1 MDTVGQQG
9 VEPLTIPSPPSPSRS
24 ASGGLPAAL
33 AAGLDRVLDALGRRL
48 HHPALLRRASRSRLG
63 RPFARRGASAL
74 FDLVA
79 GFTYTQTLLACV
91 RLDLFAR
98 LADGARS
105 AAELAPDL
113 GLPLERAEAL
123 LDAAAA
129 IDLIR
134 RRPSGRYALSM
145 LGAAVQANP
154 GIAAMIEHNVL
165 LYRDLEDPLPLL
177 RGEITDTELA
187 RYWPYAGSAAP
198 HALAEPGVLP
208 YTELMAASQTLVADE
223 ILDAFPLAGRRL
235 LMDVGGGNGTFIRAA
250 AARAPQ
256 LQFLLFDLPSVAA
269 AARQAF
275 ADDPVP
281 SPAAG
286 AAAGEVAE
294 GRVRCEGGDFLR
306 DPLPRG
312 ADIATLVRILH
323 DQDDAGARR
332 LLRAIRDVLPDD
344 GVLLVAEPM
353 RDTPAARRI
362 GDVYFS
368 LYFTAMGRGRARTP
382 AAIRALLR
390 EAGFRRVQRC
400 ATHVPL
406 QTSLLVAHC

>member
-1 MDTVGQQG
+1 M
-9 VEPLTIPSPPSPSRS
+9 
-24 ASGGLPAAL
+24 
-33 AAGLDRVLDALGRRL
+33 LDAWGRRL
-48 HHPALLRRASRSRLG
+48 HRPSTLRRMSRARFG
-63 RPFARRGASAL
+63 RPFARKSAGAL

-79 GFTYTQTLLACV
+79 GFTYTQVLLACV
-91 RLDLFAR
+91 RLELFDR

-105 AAELAPDL
+105 VEALAPAL
-113 GLPLERAEAL
+113 GLSVERAEAL

-145 LGAAVQANP
+145 LGAAVRANP
-154 GIAAMIEHNVL
+154 GIGAMVEHNVL

-177 RGEITDTELA
+177 RGERDDTELA
-187 RYWPYAGSAAP
+187 RYWPYAGSEAPEAIAAP
-198 HALAEPGVLP
+198 GVMP
-208 YTELMAASQTLVADE
+208 YTQLMAASQTLVADE

-250 AARAPQ
+250 AARAPE
-256 LQFLLFDLPSVAA
+256 LRFLLFDLPSVAA
-269 AARQAF
+269 AAQQAF
-275 ADDPVP
+275 NEDPVQGP
-281 SPAAG
+281 AG
-286 AAAGEVAE
+286 APMAGH
-294 GRVRCEGGDFLR
+294 VRCEGGDFLR

-323 DQDDAGARR
+323 DQDDTGARR
-332 LLRAIRDVLPDD
+332 LLRAIREALPDD

-382 AAIRALLR
+382 AAIRGMLL
-390 EAGFRRVQRC
+390 EAGFRSVQRC

>member
-1 MDTVGQQG
+1 MASVGQQR
-9 VEPLTIPSPPSPSRS
+9 VEPLTAPEG
-24 ASGGLPAAL
+24 AGSGGLREAFAAR
-33 AAGLDRVLDALGRRL
+33 LDRLLDACGRRL

-63 RPFARRGASAL
+63 RPFARRSASAL

-79 GFTYTQTLLACV
+79 GFAYTQTLLACV
-91 RLDLFAR
+91 RLDLFEA

-105 AAELAPDL
+105 ARELAPDL
-113 GLPLERAEAL
+113 GLSVERAETL

-145 LGAAVQANP
+145 LGAAVRANP

-177 RGEITDTELA
+177 RGEQGDTELA
-187 RYWPYAGSAAP
+187 RYWPYAGSAEP
-198 HALAEPGVLP
+198 QALAEPGVMP
-208 YTELMAASQTLVADE
+208 YTALMAASQTLVADE
-223 ILDAFPLAGRRL
+223 ILDAFPLGGRRL

-250 AARAPQ
+250 AARAPA
-256 LQFLLFDLPSVAA
+256 LQFLLFDLPPVAA
-269 AARQAF
+269 AARRAF
-275 ADDPVP
+275 AADPVP
-281 SPAAG
+281 GSGAEAAS
-286 AAAGEVAE
+286 A
-294 GRVRCEGGDFLR
+294 RVRCEGGDFLR

-323 DQDDAGARR
+323 DQDDAGAVR
-332 LLRAIRDVLPDD
+332 LLRAIREALPDD

-353 RDTPAARRI
+353 RGTPAARRI

-382 AAIRALLR
+382 DAIRALLLD
-390 EAGFRRVQRC
+390 AGFRSVERC

-406 QTSLLVAHC
+406 QTSLLVARC